1 MYTSTKMLLVCFL
14 NKPMLLAL
22 SIYSNI
28 LKLSSLYTSSFSVK
42 TKVCLGVLLP
52 VNSVHM
58 DVPLLSTALV

>member
-1 MYTSTKMLLVCFL
+1 
-14 NKPMLLAL
+14 MLLAL

-52 VNSVHM
+52 VNSVHV
-58 DVPLLSTALV
+58 DVPLPSTALV